1 MNIDLTDNIPWVL
14 NDEEIAIA
22 EEQFWIHASESGM
35 TLDHSDNELDEERE
49 FWLQVANAE
58 EFARRN
64 NCEVPLII
72 N

>member
-14 NDEEIAIA
+14 SDDEIAIA
-22 EEQFWIHASESGM
+22 EEQFDIHASESGM
-35 TLDHSDNELDEERE
+35 TLDHSDNELDQERE

-58 EFARRN
+58 AFARRN
-64 NCEVPLII
+64 NRQIPLII